1 MKYSEASVLAS
12 KKTRNYSDVLLGVEA
27 LINECPVK
35 EIECGYWN
43 ELFAPDTPFELDEEH
58 ITYAKYAERI
68 LKLFCEYV
76 QKSGQSDIY
85 IYQFLSNLRFKITA
99 HANTSVRS
107 LMEQRANLIMQIG
120 PENICREFD
129 FNKKNSKPRFAILYQ
144 NLGLDPETES
154 TIPFYKKL
162 KLKGVEVFIFVL
174 SAKET
179 NQEYEKYYQTY
190 VDKIEYLT
198 GPLEENIN
206 SIRVKNIDLLLFG
219 NDISAS
225 SKPAAYLSFYKIAK
239 KTAICVSTIATTC
252 SPYVNYYFGC
262 KIHIENKFDN
272 EFSEKFIAFPNPAF
286 SFHYDPKFLE
296 TLNNNFQKQ
305 NFKLSESDTL
315 YVSGANFTKISRQ
328 LVVTWIE
335 ILKRKKNSFLFLYPF
350 PPHYNLAG
358 AGKFI
363 NWINNIFKEE
373 DLLDRFI
380 ILEPIIGKEKILDF
394 LSQMDISLDSFPYPG
409 VTTLIDSLIA
419 RLPIINL
426 RGSNLRTS
434 QGSTIL
440 ESINLN
446 ELITSNYEEYIDLA
460 VMLASDKL
468 KHNEIKQKIM
478 FEMNN
483 NPLMLNSKKFDEEAS
498 DIIYKILISS

>member
-1 MKYSEASVLAS
+1 LKYSEASALDS
-12 KKTRNYSDVLLGVEA
+12 KKKRNYSDVLLSVEA
-27 LINECPVK
+27 LINEFPVK
-35 EIECGYWN
+35 EIEYVYWN

-58 ITYAKYAERI
+58 ITYAKYTERI

-76 QKSGQSDIY
+76 QKSGQPDKY

-107 LMEQRANLIMQIG
+107 LMEQRANLFMQIG
-120 PENICREFD
+120 SENICREFD

-144 NLGLDPETES
+144 NLELNPETES

-174 SAKET
+174 STKEI
-179 NQEYEKYYQTY
+179 NQKYEKCYQTY

-198 GPLEENIN
+198 GSFEENLN
-206 SIRVKNIDLLLFG
+206 SIRDKNIDLLLFG

-225 SKPAAYLSFYKIAK
+225 SKPAAYLSFHKIAK

-252 SPYVNYYFGC
+252 SPYVDYYFGC
-262 KIHIENKFDN
+262 KIHIENEFDN
-272 EFSEKFIAFPNPAF
+272 EFSEKFVAFPNPAF
-286 SFHYDPKFLE
+286 SFYYDLKFSE
-296 TLNNNFQKQ
+296 RFKNNSLKKIL
-305 NFKLSESDTL
+305 KLSENDIL
-315 YVSGANFTKISRQ
+315 YVSGSNFTKISRQ
-328 LVVTWIE
+328 LVLIWIE
-335 ILKRKKNSFLFLYPF
+335 ILKRKQNSVLFLYPF

-358 AGKFI
+358 AENFI
-363 NWINNIFKEE
+363 NWVNNIFKEQG
-373 DLLDRFI
+373 LLNRLI

-394 LSQMDISLDSFPYPG
+394 LCQMDISLDSFPYPG

-446 ELITSNYEEYIDLA
+446 ELIVNNYEEYIDLA
-460 VMLASDKL
+460 VMLATDKL
-468 KHNEIKQKIM
+468 KYKEIKQKIM

-498 DIIYKILISS
+498 DIIYKILKS